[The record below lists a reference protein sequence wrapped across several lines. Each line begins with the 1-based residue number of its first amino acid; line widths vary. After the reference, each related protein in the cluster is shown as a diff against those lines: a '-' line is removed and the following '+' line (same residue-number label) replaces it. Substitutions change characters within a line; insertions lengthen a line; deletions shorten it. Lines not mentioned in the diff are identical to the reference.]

1 MKWQLES
8 LYSNIVWFL
17 VEAPNYKRN
26 IRGDGKLEFYVAKT
40 IAKCYSLKLCF
51 NYGKPFQ
58 QWSQSNLSCH
68 SYLLQCIS
76 FMRFNN
82 QTFSQQRTLQVD
94 DNLLIGYDVGILS
107 SVKIQQSTQFQMKIQ
122 RKMQY
127 ILGVKVL
134 SDCKNRKIVPCHLHR

>member
-82 QTFSQQRTLQVD
+82 QTFSQQRTLCVLEDIRVRGDALRSCRQMTIYSLD
-94 DNLLIGYDVGILS
+94 MMQGYYHQSRSSSLLS
-107 SVKIQQSTQFQMKIQ
+107 S
-122 RKMQY
+122 R
-127 ILGVKVL
+127 
-134 SDCKNRKIVPCHLHR
+134 